1 MCPIE
6 KVMTYIRPKKIKGQT
21 YYYIVEGKKD
31 IDGKVKQKVIR
42 YLGNPQH
49 ILEVFSFWDKNH

>member
-1 MCPIE
+1 
-6 KVMTYIRPKKIKGQT
+6 MTYVRPKKIKGQT
-21 YYYIVEGKKD
+21 YYYVVEGKKD